1 MSRLTKVLQ
10 ILTLLVIASS
20 AMAAVEAPVVSPK
33 ATPLLG
39 DHVTNSMITGWVVSF
54 GLILLLMKLV
64 GKPSIIPSKGQ
75 AVVETL
81 MAGMKELFLPIV
93 GKKAFPTAFPLLLTF
108 FVFILFHNWMG
119 LLPGVGTVGWGIG
132 ENWWQLEK
140 ITKPILRPFTSEV
153 NGTLALAIISFGAWF
168 IIVMK
173 YAGPRVLLFDI
184 FGNKAEKSET
194 PGWLYPI
201 LSIVFLVVGVIELV
215 SIGIRPLTL
224 SVRLYGNIFGGES
237 LLHGTSFIFLAYF
250 FELFVGLVQASVF
263 TLLTAI
269 YIGLICNHGDDHD
282 HEEGASNAH

>member
-1 MSRLTKVLQ
+1 
-10 ILTLLVIASS
+10 
-20 AMAAVEAPVVSPK
+20 MACAAGDGPAVSPT
-33 ATPLLG
+33 ATPLIG
-39 DHVTNSMITGWVVSF
+39 EYVTNSMLTGLVVSSI
-54 GLILLLMKLV
+54 LVLLLMKLV
-64 GKPSIIPSKGQ
+64 GKPSMVPSKGQ
-75 AVVETL
+75 AVVESL
-81 MAGMKELFLPIV
+81 MLGLKELFLPIV
-93 GKKAFPTAFPLLLTF
+93 GKKAFPSAFPLLLTF

-119 LLPGVGTVGWGIG
+119 LLPGVGTVGWGLG

-140 ITKPILRPFTSEV
+140 MTKPIVRPFTSEV
-153 NGTLALAIISFGAWF
+153 NGTLALALISFGAWF

-184 FGNKAEKSET
+184 FGNKADKSET

-201 LSIVFLVVGVIELV
+201 LSVVFLIVGVIELI

-250 FELFVGLVQASVF
+250 FELFVGLVQATVF
-263 TLLTAI
+263 TLLSAV

-282 HEEGASNAH
+282 HEEGAAKAH